1 MERNKKL
8 EISYLFLIVSIS
20 VLTKWIVLFIFYEN
34 DLFTN
39 ILTSIQDKQY
49 FPLIISISNLDFSPT
64 YLDIVKSNKLI
75 SFPVYG
81 IFFHSLFYK
90 IFGVF
95 SFIFLEYFFQLLF
108 FYIFFITINKIFNN
122 EKKTLLFCIFILFLL
137 LILEILTIGT
147 SFRFI
152 DLIKTNLVENFG
164 SRVPRPLLT
173 GIFYFLFYFII
184 FRIIDNF
191 KFDFNFKYFLF
202 ISFIL
207 SILLNSFF
215 YYFINFSLLFIF
227 LLIVYQ
233 KKKLLEF
240 FKINLKN
247 LILLILIFILFASPF
262 LFQIIYGEPD
272 YSNRIGLIEV
282 DLERKL
288 YLVKY
293 YLKNLLRF
301 EFLILN
307 VLCITIYFYL
317 NYVKKND
324 FELVKKTNVFFYFII
339 ISMISPVI
347 FFIISPLIV
356 SIYHFLGI
364 LIFSSIFYLMINIF
378 YLFINKIKFFYNQKN
393 YYNLLNLLVIIY
405 LVGNISVNNSN
416 LKKISNSFSE
426 LNKIQ
431 NFIENEDLKNTN
443 LKLFTNDLD
452 VMNLWLF
459 NRNTQLVISD
469 GFTNSLKNSQIEY
482 NLINS
487 LKNFQI
493 SENDFKKIISFNKS
507 ELRNPLIM
515 KLFIYRY
522 QANSLHTFS
531 EIDNYTD
538 NYKKLIVKTSPFRAQ
553 FQIMPE
559 DEKIRLI
566 KMFKSHKVNEKFTSD
581 YVILNNSL
589 FSSSFDILNL
599 NYKKIFSSESFIIY
613 KKIKI
618 LN

>member
-34 DLFTN
+34 NLFTN

-324 FELVKKTNVFFYFII
+324 FELVKKINVFFYFII

-364 LIFSSIFYLMINIF
+364 LIFS
-378 YLFINKIKFFYNQKN
+378 
-393 YYNLLNLLVIIY
+393 
-405 LVGNISVNNSN
+405 
-416 LKKISNSFSE
+416 
-426 LNKIQ
+426 
-431 NFIENEDLKNTN
+431 
-443 LKLFTNDLD
+443 
-452 VMNLWLF
+452 
-459 NRNTQLVISD
+459 
-469 GFTNSLKNSQIEY
+469 
-482 NLINS
+482 
-487 LKNFQI
+487 
-493 SENDFKKIISFNKS
+493 
-507 ELRNPLIM
+507 
-515 KLFIYRY
+515 
-522 QANSLHTFS
+522 
-531 EIDNYTD
+531 
-538 NYKKLIVKTSPFRAQ
+538 
-553 FQIMPE
+553 
-559 DEKIRLI
+559 
-566 KMFKSHKVNEKFTSD
+566 
-581 YVILNNSL
+581 
-589 FSSSFDILNL
+589 
-599 NYKKIFSSESFIIY
+599 
-613 KKIKI
+613 
-618 LN
+618 

>member
-1 MERNKKL
+1 M
-8 EISYLFLIVSIS
+8 
-20 VLTKWIVLFIFYEN
+20 
-34 DLFTN
+34 
-39 ILTSIQDKQY
+39 
-49 FPLIISISNLDFSPT
+49 
-64 YLDIVKSNKLI
+64 
-75 SFPVYG
+75 
-81 IFFHSLFYK
+81 
-90 IFGVF
+90 
-95 SFIFLEYFFQLLF
+95 
-108 FYIFFITINKIFNN
+108 
-122 EKKTLLFCIFILFLL
+122 
-137 LILEILTIGT
+137 
-147 SFRFI
+147 
-152 DLIKTNLVENFG
+152 
-164 SRVPRPLLT
+164 T

-184 FRIIDNF
+184 FIIIYNF

-240 FKINLKN
+240 FKLNLKN
-247 LILLILIFILFASPF
+247 LILLILIFILFASH
-262 LFQIIYGEPD
+262 LFHIIYGEPD
-272 YSNRIGLIEV
+272 YSNRMGLIEV
-282 DLERKL
+282 ELERKL

-324 FELVKKTNVFFYFII
+324 FELVKKINVFFYFII

-416 LKKISNSFSE
+416 LKKIFNSFSE

-589 FSSSFDILNL
+589 FSSSFDI
-599 NYKKIFSSESFIIY
+599 
-613 KKIKI
+613 
-618 LN
+618 